1 MHRFISKPSL
11 YECHL
16 YLYYENSLSLGVL
29 LDIQLMFITML
40 EHLYRVLCH
49 PDLVWN
55 CGVCFPLFSSSLTCV
70 LSAKVQEEIDRVIG
84 RHRSPCMQDR
94 SHMPYM
100 DAVVHEI
107 QRYIDLVPT
116 NLPHAVT
123 RDVKFRNYLI
133 PKVKLFL
140 LQWPQHSWSSHIH
153 SMISVLKMRQLEKS
167 YTWQLDGS
175 CVVSNL

>member
-1 MHRFISKPSL
+1 M
-11 YECHL
+11 
-16 YLYYENSLSLGVL
+16 
-29 LDIQLMFITML
+29 
-40 EHLYRVLCH
+40 
-49 PDLVWN
+49 
-55 CGVCFPLFSSSLTCV
+55 CFPLFSSSLTCV

-84 RHRSPCMQDR
+84 RHLSPCMQDR

-123 RDVKFRNYLI
+123 HDIKFRNYLI

-140 LQWPQHSWSSHIH
+140 LQ
-153 SMISVLKMRQLEKS
+153 
-167 YTWQLDGS
+167 
-175 CVVSNL
+175 

>member
-1 MHRFISKPSL
+1 MSFVLVLWKLSKSRCTSGHIIDVYNDVGTPLQSFMPPWFGMKL
-11 YECHL
+11 WR
-16 YLYYENSLSLGVL
+16 G
-29 LDIQLMFITML
+29 M
-40 EHLYRVLCH
+40 
-49 PDLVWN
+49 
-55 CGVCFPLFSSSLTCV
+55 CFPLFSSSLTCV

-84 RHRSPCMQDR
+84 RHRSPYMQDR

-167 YTWQLDGS
+167 YMWQLDGF
-175 CVVSNL
+175 CVVSNLWL

>member
-1 MHRFISKPSL
+1 MSFVLVLWKLSKSRCTSGHIIDVYNDVGTPLQSFMPPWFGMKL
-11 YECHL
+11 WR
-16 YLYYENSLSLGVL
+16 G
-29 LDIQLMFITML
+29 M
-40 EHLYRVLCH
+40 
-49 PDLVWN
+49 
-55 CGVCFPLFSSSLTCV
+55 CFPLFSSSFTCV

-153 SMISVLKMRQLEKS
+153 CMISVLRMRELEKS
-167 YTWQLDGS
+167 YMWQLDGF
-175 CVVSNL
+175 CVVSNLWL